1 MGVGFIRDK
10 LEIKFLILYIASR
23 LMEPVP
29 LEGIQALTMIDD
41 GINYFAFSECLSDLV
56 KTEHLSLSDD
66 GLYAITSKGLKNSE
80 ICQSGLPYSVRL
92 RADKELAFYN
102 QELLRKSQVKGRYH
116 RRENGTYTVELSL
129 NDDVD
134 NLMQLQLMVANEE
147 IAKDLKRRFERDP
160 ERLYSKLLETLFG

>member
-1 MGVGFIRDK
+1 MDVGFIRDK

-23 LMEPVP
+23 LMEPVS
-29 LEGIQALTMIDD
+29 LSEMQELTMIDD
-41 GINYFAFSECLSDLV
+41 GIDYFAFSECLNDLV

-66 GLYAITSKGLKNSE
+66 GLYAITPKGLKNSE

-92 RADKELAFYN
+92 RADKELVFFH
-102 QELLRKSQVKGRYH
+102 QELLRRSQIKGRYH

-134 NLMQLQLMVANEE
+134 NVMQLNLMVANEE
-147 IAKDLKRRFERDP
+147 IAKDLKHRFEKDP
-160 ERLYSKLLETLFG
+160 EKLYSKLLESLFS